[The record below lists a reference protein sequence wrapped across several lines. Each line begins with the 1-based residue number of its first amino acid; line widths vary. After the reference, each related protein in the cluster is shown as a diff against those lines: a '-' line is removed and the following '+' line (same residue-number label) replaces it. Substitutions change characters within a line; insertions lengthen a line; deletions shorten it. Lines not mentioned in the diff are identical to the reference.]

1 MIPNNPTPEPKINNE
16 NEMALPGMLVGKNA
30 TNNMDNYAV
39 RYLKVDVDDGA
50 ARIEL
55 EKIETRAYRNQ
66 GVFVLSK
73 EKFTFM
79 DKFYF
84 VVSYLEEVEK
94 AEKSNEDRIREI
106 LGDPKKPA

>member
-1 MIPNNPTPEPKINNE
+1 
-16 NEMALPGMLVGKNA
+16 
-30 TNNMDNYAV
+30 MDNYAV

-50 ARIEL
+50 ARIDL

-79 DKFYF
+79 DKFYY
-84 VVSYLEEVEK
+84 VISYLEEIETSK
-94 AEKSNEDRIREI
+94 PSDEQRIREI
-106 LGDPKKPA
+106 LGEPKKPA